1 MGCTGSSA
9 RENIDFGALRKKRE
23 EELQKIKKEMED
35 LKKKEEKV
43 EKEIEE
49 LKKKEI
55 GSPKIE
61 LEQKINEGFS
71 NDNKEEAARRIND
84 GEEEIIKEEE
94 KKIKEEEERKIKEE
108 EERKIKEE
116 EERKIKEEEEERKI
130 KEEEEKK
137 IKEEEEK
144 KIKEEEEKKIKEE
157 EEKKIKEEE
166 EKKIKEEEEKKIKE
180 EEEKK
185 IKEEEERKRK
195 EEEEKKIKEEEE
207 RKRKEE
213 EERKRKEE
221 EERKRKEE
229 DEKKIKEEKEKKIK
243 EEKAKIEEDEK
254 EFERLKN
261 EEISS
266 IIPTDVKTPSKNC
279 IFLGVFGDIRTDKQA
294 SLDRL
299 NAIRKEAC
307 EEGVKDPQ
315 TKKKLTMSD
324 YFPLKWSTDLEK
336 ISRIRA
342 AESSFTIGHER
353 LNGKSIWGVVFNNV
367 RSWGENLAW
376 NWGSANS
383 INMINQWYS
392 EKHDWVTGG
401 RGVTGHYES
410 IISTGYKYVG
420 LGWFYNEIAKY
431 PNTLCGSFSHRGDIA
446 PEDFLDGK
454 SNIIQTIE
462 ITKKKVE
469 RNFLEGKAKMLT
481 GESQILTPKVKIS
494 GGYGLLPL
502 NRYTT
507 LSFKSDNNKIAK
519 VSKYGKV
526 TAYSQGTAK
535 ITCIKSD
542 KSTFSTFEIKVICNH
557 EKKLIKTVKPTC
569 TKVGKNTYECKICNI
584 KKEEDIKIIPH
595 DYTFNLNKQTY
606 KSTGT
611 CKVCKKKI
619 NFKVP
624 SSMEVFWRNNETAKN
639 DFYYDS
645 VPNNNPVG
653 SIIVCWTKGIN
664 GDSDYRQLCVE
675 ISDTSILEY
684 PSEIGDFTEF
694 KVLKK
699 GEVQITIYTKYNTN
713 LRKTFTLSVG

>member
-9 RENIDFGALRKKRE
+9 RENIDFEALRKKRE

-35 LKKKEEKV
+35 LKKKE
-43 EKEIEE
+43 
-49 LKKKEI
+49 I
-55 GSPKIE
+55 GNPKIE
-61 LEQKINEGFS
+61 LEQKKNEGFS
-71 NDNKEEAARRIND
+71 NDNKEEAVRRIND
-84 GEEEIIKEEE
+84 EEEEIIKEEE
-94 KKIKEEEERKIKEE
+94 RKIKEEEERKIKEEEEEKKVKEEEERKIKEE

-116 EERKIKEEEEERKI
+116 EGRKI

-185 IKEEEERKRK
+185 IKEEEEKKRK
-195 EEEEKKIKEEEE
+195 EEEEKKIKEE
-207 RKRKEE
+207 K
-213 EERKRKEE
+213 
-221 EERKRKEE
+221 
-229 DEKKIKEEKEKKIK
+229 EKKIKEEEEKKIK

-279 IFLGVFGDIRTDKQA
+279 IFLGVFGDIRTDKQT

-383 INMINQWYS
+383 IAMINQWYE

-401 RGVTGHYES
+401 KGVTGHYES
-410 IISTGYKYVG
+410 IISTRYKYVG

-431 PNTLCGSFSHRGDIA
+431 PNTLCGSFSDRDDIA

-462 ITKKKVE
+462 ITKQKVQS
-469 RNFLEGKAKMLT
+469 NFLEGKAKMLT

-494 GGYGLLPL
+494 GGYALFPL
-502 NRYTT
+502 NRYAT

-519 VSKYGKV
+519 VNKYGKV
-526 TAYSQGTAK
+526 TAYNQGTAK

-542 KSTFSTFEIKVICNH
+542 KSTFSIFEIKVICNH

-584 KKEEDIKIIPH
+584 KKEEDIKTIPH
-595 DYTFNLNKQTY
+595 DYTFNLNKKTY

-619 NFKVP
+619 NFKAP
-624 SSMEVFWRNNETAKN
+624 SSMEIYWRNKETAK
-639 DFYYDS
+639 DGSYYGS
-645 VPNNNPVG
+645 VPSNNPVG
-653 SIIVCWTKGIN
+653 SIIVCWTSDIN
-664 GDSDYRQLCVE
+664 GDSDYRELVVE

-684 PSEIGDFTEF
+684 PSEIGDFTQF

>member
-9 RENIDFGALRKKRE
+9 RENIDFEALRKKRE

-35 LKKKEEKV
+35 LKKKEEKI

-55 GSPKIE
+55 GNPKIE
-61 LEQKINEGFS
+61 LEQKKNEGFS
-71 NDNKEEAARRIND
+71 NDNKEEAVRRIND
-84 GEEEIIKEEE
+84 EEEEIIKEEE
-94 KKIKEEEERKIKEE
+94 RKIKEEEERKIKEEEEEKKVKEEEERKIKEE

-116 EERKIKEEEEERKI
+116 EGRKI

-185 IKEEEERKRK
+185 IKEEEEKKRK
-195 EEEEKKIKEEEE
+195 EEEEKKIKEE
-207 RKRKEE
+207 K
-213 EERKRKEE
+213 
-221 EERKRKEE
+221 
-229 DEKKIKEEKEKKIK
+229 EKKIKEEEEKKIK

-279 IFLGVFGDIRTDKQA
+279 IFLGVFGDIRTDKQT

-383 INMINQWYS
+383 IAMINQWYE

-401 RGVTGHYES
+401 KGVTGHYES
-410 IISTGYKYVG
+410 IISTRYKYVG

-431 PNTLCGSFSHRGDIA
+431 PNTLCGSFSDRDDIA

-462 ITKKKVE
+462 ITKQKVQS
-469 RNFLEGKAKMLT
+469 NFLEGKAKMLT

-494 GGYGLLPL
+494 GGYALFPL
-502 NRYTT
+502 NRYAT

-519 VSKYGKV
+519 VNKYGKV
-526 TAYSQGTAK
+526 TAYNQGTAK

-542 KSTFSTFEIKVICNH
+542 KSTFSIFEIKVICNH

-584 KKEEDIKIIPH
+584 KKEEDIKTIPH
-595 DYTFNLNKQTY
+595 DYTFNLNKKTY

-619 NFKVP
+619 NFKAP
-624 SSMEVFWRNNETAKN
+624 SSMEIYWRNKETAK
-639 DFYYDS
+639 DGSYYGS
-645 VPNNNPVG
+645 VPSNNPVG
-653 SIIVCWTKGIN
+653 SIIVCWTSDIN
-664 GDSDYRQLCVE
+664 GDSDYRELVVE

-684 PSEIGDFTEF
+684 PSEIGDFTQF

>member
-9 RENIDFGALRKKRE
+9 RENIDFEALRKKRE

-35 LKKKEEKV
+35 LKKKEEKI

-55 GSPKIE
+55 GNPKIE
-61 LEQKINEGFS
+61 LEQKKNEGFS
-71 NDNKEEAARRIND
+71 NDNKEEAVRRIND
-84 GEEEIIKEEE
+84 EEEEIIKEEE
-94 KKIKEEEERKIKEE
+94 RKIKEEEEKKKKEEEEEKKVKEEEERKIKEE

-116 EERKIKEEEEERKI
+116 EGRKI

-185 IKEEEERKRK
+185 IKEEEEKKRK
-195 EEEEKKIKEEEE
+195 EEEEKKIKEE
-207 RKRKEE
+207 K
-213 EERKRKEE
+213 
-221 EERKRKEE
+221 
-229 DEKKIKEEKEKKIK
+229 EKKIKEEEEKKIK

-279 IFLGVFGDIRTDKQA
+279 IFLGVFGDIRTDKQT

-383 INMINQWYS
+383 IAMINQWYE

-401 RGVTGHYES
+401 KGVTGHYES
-410 IISTGYKYVG
+410 IISTRYKYVG

-431 PNTLCGSFSHRGDIA
+431 PNTLCGSFSDRDDIA

-462 ITKKKVE
+462 ITKQKVQS
-469 RNFLEGKAKMLT
+469 NFLEGKAKMLT

-494 GGYGLLPL
+494 GGYALFPL
-502 NRYTT
+502 NRYAT

-519 VSKYGKV
+519 VNKYGKV
-526 TAYSQGTAK
+526 TAYNQGTAK

-542 KSTFSTFEIKVICNH
+542 KSTFSIFEIKVICNH

-584 KKEEDIKIIPH
+584 KKEEDIKTIPH
-595 DYTFNLNKQTY
+595 DYTFNLNKKTY

-619 NFKVP
+619 NFKAP
-624 SSMEVFWRNNETAKN
+624 SSMEIYWRNKETAK
-639 DFYYDS
+639 DGSYYGS
-645 VPNNNPVG
+645 VPSNNPVG
-653 SIIVCWTKGIN
+653 SIIVCWTSDIN
-664 GDSDYRQLCVE
+664 GDSDYRELVVE

-684 PSEIGDFTEF
+684 PSEIGDFTQF